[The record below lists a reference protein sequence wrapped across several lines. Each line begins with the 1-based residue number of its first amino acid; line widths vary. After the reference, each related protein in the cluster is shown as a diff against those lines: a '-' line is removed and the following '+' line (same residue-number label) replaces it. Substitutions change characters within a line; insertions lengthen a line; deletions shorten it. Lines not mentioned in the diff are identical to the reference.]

1 MPSTA
6 MRLGTKAPT
15 PAAMNTV
22 FARKVVPAEVVSK
35 SRSSAWRARVET
47 CSPKWNCG
55 LNGATCCNSDCAR
68 SRPLVTGVPGM
79 S

>member
-1 MPSTA
+1 MSSSA

-22 FARKVVPAEVVSK
+22 FARKLRPAEVPSS
-35 SRSSAWRARVET
+35 SRWSAWRSSVAT
-47 CSPKWNCG
+47 CSPKWKTG
-55 LNGATCCNSDCAR
+55 LNGATCASSDCAS